1 MTTKPRDL
9 YLGRQRGTALFM
21 VMVILVA
28 VAWFALSGFRISG
41 QHLQIVGNNQA
52 RVQSLA
58 AANRAIEQTISSNAF
73 TLDPQGV
80 ASVPITTDID
90 GSGSN
95 DFTAML
101 TPAPRCYRV
110 RPIKTAELDVTLVS
124 DRQCLVSSGGGA
136 IYIERPGSAPPAG
149 DSLCS
154 NSEWNVSAAVSDARS
169 GAGVTV
175 NQGVAIRVA
184 TADAKNF
191 CK

>member
-1 MTTKPRDL
+1 V
-9 YLGRQRGTALFM
+9 ALFM
-21 VMVILVA
+21 VLVILVA

-52 RVQSLA
+52 RTQTLA
-58 AANRAIEQTISSNAF
+58 AAQRAVEQTISSNAF
-73 TLDPQGV
+73 TADPAAV
-80 ASVPITTDID
+80 AAAPVHTDID
-90 GSGSN
+90 GDGRD

-110 RPIKTAELDVTLVS
+110 RAIKTAELDVALAP
-124 DRQCLVSSGGGA
+124 DRQCLVSSGGGG
-136 IYIERPGSAPPAG
+136 IYIERPGAAPPAG

-154 NSEWNVSAAVSDARS
+154 NSEWNISAAVSDAQS
-169 GAGVTV
+169 GAAVAV

-184 TADAKNF
+184 RADAMNF